1 VRPGAYAARGPTGRM
16 EIRSIDHL
24 NLRIPADGVEA
35 AVGFYRDRL
44 GLAIE
49 GLDRHRRGDQSFFD
63 VRLAPEH
70 VLHLWPTSAFE
81 PPSGNGY
88 NHVALVV
95 DADVDAVE
103 RDLAAADV
111 PIDSRIDAPLGA
123 TGRAPAVY
131 VTDPFGYRIELKAG
145 TE

>member
-1 VRPGAYAARGPTGRM
+1 M
-16 EIRSIDHL
+16 EIRRIDHL
-24 NLRIPADGVEA
+24 NLRIPEDGVETA
-35 AVGFYRDRL
+35 IEFYRDRL

-70 VLHLWPTSAFE
+70 VLHLWPSPEFE

-88 NHVALVV
+88 NHVALIV
-95 DADVDAVE
+95 DTDVDTIE
-103 RDLAAADV
+103 RGLAAADIPV
-111 PIDSRIDAPLGA
+111 DSRLDAPLGA

-145 TE
+145 VE